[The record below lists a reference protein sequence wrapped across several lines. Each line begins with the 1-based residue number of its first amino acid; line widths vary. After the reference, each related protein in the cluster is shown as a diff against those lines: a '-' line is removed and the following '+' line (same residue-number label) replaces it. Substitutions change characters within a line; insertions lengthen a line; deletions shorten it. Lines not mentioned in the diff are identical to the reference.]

1 MTVRRLFVALISIS
15 FLSGIVSPGLADAQ
29 TPSTDE
35 EASSRPKL
43 GAEEPLAPP
52 PPDPLEWFNQPVFEF
67 NLKLDEYALRPIAT
81 GYDAVMPNA
90 AQRGVQRFFKN
101 LGVVERFAN
110 NLFQG
115 KLPQAGKEVGRFVV
129 NTTIGGV
136 GFFDVADEW
145 LGWKESSEDF
155 GQTLAVYGVPSG
167 PYLMLPFYGPSN
179 IRDTVGFVA
188 DGAMNP
194 MTYFL
199 STLQLIAVRGGTTM
213 GSAIN
218 YRSLN
223 LELFEDVN
231 RYTVDL
237 YGAVQDGYQQKRE
250 KQIAE

>member
-1 MTVRRLFVALISIS
+1 MTARTLLVMLISVSI
-15 FLSGIVSPGLADAQ
+15 LSGALSPRAAHAQ
-29 TPSTDE
+29 GKSTDDE
-35 EASSRPKL
+35 EAAPRQRL
-43 GAEEPLAPP
+43 GAEEPIAPP
-52 PPDPLEWFNQPVFEF
+52 PDTLEWFNQPVFEF
-67 NLKLDEYALRPIAT
+67 NLKLDEYALRPVAT
-81 GYDAVMPNA
+81 AYDAVMPDA

-115 KLPQAGKEVGRFVV
+115 KIPQAGQEVGRFVV
-129 NTTIGGV
+129 NTTVGGA
-136 GFFDVADEW
+136 GFLDVADEW

-155 GQTLAVYGVPSG
+155 GQTLAVYGIPSG

-179 IRDTVGFVA
+179 IRDTVGLVA

-194 MTYFL
+194 MSYFL
-199 STLQLIAVRGGTTM
+199 STVEIIAVRGGM
-213 GSAIN
+213 ALGSGIN

-231 RYTVDL
+231 RYTIDL
-237 YGAVQDGYQQKRE
+237 YGAVQDGYQQRRT

>member
-1 MTVRRLFVALISIS
+1 MPPFDAPLLNRAPRAASRGPRPPHRKKFLFESLESRLL
-15 FLSGIVSPGLADAQ
+15 LSAD
-29 TPSTDE
+29 
-35 EASSRPKL
+35 
-43 GAEEPLAPP
+43 LAPTAQAA
-52 PPDPLEWFNQPVFEF
+52 LSTGLQE
-67 NLKLDEYALRPIAT
+67 LKAWSDSLVQYSDLAKALP
-81 GYDAVMPNA
+81 
-90 AQRGVQRFFKN
+90 
-101 LGVVERFAN
+101 
-110 NLFQG
+110 
-115 KLPQAGKEVGRFVV
+115 VV

-145 LGWKESSEDF
+145 LGWKESPEDF